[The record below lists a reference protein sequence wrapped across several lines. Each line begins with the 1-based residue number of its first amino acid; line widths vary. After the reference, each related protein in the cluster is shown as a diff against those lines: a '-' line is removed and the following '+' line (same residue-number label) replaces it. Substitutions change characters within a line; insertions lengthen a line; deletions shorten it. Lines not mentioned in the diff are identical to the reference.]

1 MRLETSPGERGPG
14 SGRRGDCRFGG
25 APDGPSPRL
34 TPGPCHAFAEVP
46 LEERLS
52 RAGCPDADLRPA
64 CQLARGPSSHS
75 GSGFPAGPIATPGL
89 GRWVLGLHGG
99 RREGSF
105 GDRAVLRQHGKMSV
119 AIRLGRVCPSV
130 RPSVLL
136 HSVRC
141 VPRPKP
147 RKAVLLCDA
156 VTFTGAHFVRS
167 PCSLIVRD
175 LVSDWP
181 PPPLCPHASPGGSLC
196 PRQVAGPAAG
206 RAHVAAAAAPGTC
219 ASAGALLC

>member
-1 MRLETSPGERGPG
+1 MQT
-14 SGRRGDCRFGG
+14 
-25 APDGPSPRL
+25 
-34 TPGPCHAFAEVP
+34 
-46 LEERLS
+46 
-52 RAGCPDADLRPA
+52 RARPA
-64 CQLARGPSSHS
+64 SWPGALPLT
-75 GSGFPAGPIATPGL
+75 AGWDSQL
-89 GRWVLGLHGG
+89 GRWPRPAWAGGSWDSTEAAGKGALGTG
-99 RREGSF
+99 RSQGSM
-105 GDRAVLRQHGKMSV
+105 AKRQWPFVWDASV
-119 AIRLGRVCPSV
+119 RPSV
-130 RPSVLL
+130 RLSVLL